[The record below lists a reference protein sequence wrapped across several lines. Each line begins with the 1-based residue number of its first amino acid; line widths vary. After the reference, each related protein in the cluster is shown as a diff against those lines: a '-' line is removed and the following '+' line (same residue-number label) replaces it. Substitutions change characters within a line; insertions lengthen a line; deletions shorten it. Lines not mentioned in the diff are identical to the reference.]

1 MRIELNGKAF
11 ELAGG
16 TLADLLA
23 QLGLADKRLAVE
35 KNGEVVVRSEHATCA
50 LAEGDRIELVQA
62 IGGG

>member
-11 ELAGG
+11 ELTGS
-16 TLADLLA
+16 TLLDLLA
-23 QLGLADKRLAVE
+23 QLGLAGKRLAVE